1 MEPTSKQQQQ
11 KVCRCT
17 NPFTLTVG
25 GVGGSANPS
34 VDGVGVSSMLVA
46 AGSTDAVW
54 PMPGF
59 LAIFDLVSRTGTVE
73 SAAVVTGFVGG
84 TRLTFDLVTRCGG
97 VSTISLSSSS
107 SSSALSAAAAVAA
120 VLSYKQIN
128 YANWLLVSI
137 WLTSHMLNC
146 TCCMAQHI

>member
-1 MEPTSKQQQQ
+1 M
-11 KVCRCT
+11 
-17 NPFTLTVG
+17 G

-46 AGSTDAVW
+46 AGSTYAVW

-59 LAIFDLVSRTGTVE
+59 LAIFDLVSRTGTVK

-120 VLSYKQIN
+120 VLSYKQI
-128 YANWLLVSI
+128 Y
-137 WLTSHMLNC
+137 TSHMLNC